1 MRLRVT
7 MEAEDEVHFF
17 PHAPRLVPADG
28 VEVLLAEQAERA
40 GDDETASQAVPAE
53 PAEQER
59 AQVLDHS
66 DAREEAPGDPGVVHA
81 AVLHRAAVGDADR
94 AADRGALAAAQE
106 GPSETEQREG
116 AEQELRVHRE

>member
-1 MRLRVT
+1 MAAGVGFRRFAFRLPVR
-7 MEAEDEVHFF
+7 D
-17 PHAPRLVPADG
+17 PADG

-59 AQVLDHS
+59 AQVLDHL

-94 AADRGALAAAQE
+94 AADRRSRARAEKAARGAAARRALA
-106 GPSETEQREG
+106 G
-116 AEQELRVHRE
+116 